1 MKSKIAESNAS
12 AEKAK
17 EEAANALFSLANTNE
32 RAKKIELRVEEQ
44 KERSANVEKN

>member
-1 MKSKIAESNAS
+1 MKTKIAESNAS

-17 EEAANALFSLANTNE
+17 EEAANALFSVANTNE
-32 RAKKIELRVEEQ
+32 RAKKIELKLEEQ

>member
-17 EEAANALFSLANTNE
+17 EEAANALFSAANTNE
-32 RAKKIELRVEEQ
+32 RAKKIELRLEEQ